1 MAPDSESASRPP
13 GDITIVIVEDNG
25 PMRDTLLQL
34 IQETPDMKCLGI
46 CETAAKALK
55 QIPKLAPDIV
65 IMDIRLPD
73 RSGIECTARLKPL
86 LPDTQIMIYTVNE
99 DNDQIF
105 EALKAGASGY
115 LLKSATPA
123 EIREALIDI
132 KLGGAPM
139 SSEIARKVV
148 QSFRQPEVVKNPD
161 LDHLTRREEEI
172 LALLAQGYVAK
183 EIAQKLFLSY
193 ATVRTHLHHIYEK
206 LHVSSKTEAVVKY
219 LS

>member
-1 MAPDSESASRPP
+1 MAPETDNAKSAGP
-13 GDITIVIVEDNG
+13 ITVAIVEDNG
-25 PMRDTLLQL
+25 PMRDTLMQL
-34 IQETPDMKCLGI
+34 IQDTPDMKCLGV
-46 CETAAKALK
+46 CDTAAKALK
-55 QIPKLAPDIV
+55 QIPKLAPEVV

-73 RSGIECTARLKPL
+73 RSGIECTARLKAL
-86 LPDTQIMIYTVNE
+86 LPETQILIYTVNE

-115 LLKSATPA
+115 LLKSAAPA
-123 EIREALIDI
+123 EIRESIIDI

-148 QSFRQPEVVKNPD
+148 QSFRQPEVVKNPE
-161 LDHLTRREEEI
+161 LDQLTRREEEI

-183 EIAQKLFLSY
+183 EIAQRLYLSY

-206 LHVSSKTEAVVKY
+206 LHVSTKTEAVVKY
-219 LS
+219 LK

>member
-1 MAPDSESASRPP
+1 MASETEAPVKTP
-13 GDITIVIVEDNG
+13 GPTTIAIVEDNG
-25 PMRDTLLQL
+25 PMRETLVQL
-34 IQETPDMKCLGI
+34 IQTMPEAKCVGV
-46 CETAAKALK
+46 CDTAAKALR
-55 QIPKLAPDIV
+55 QIPKLAPDVV

-86 LPDTQIMIYTVNE
+86 LPETQILIYTVNE

-115 LLKSATPA
+115 LLKSATPS

-148 QSFRQPEVVKNPD
+148 QSFRRTEAVKIPGMD
-161 LDHLTRREEEI
+161 QLTRREEEI

>member
-1 MAPDSESASRPP
+1 MTPESGTPNKLT
-13 GDITIVIVEDNG
+13 GVITIAIVEDNA
-25 PMRDTLLQL
+25 PMRETLMQL
-34 IQETPDMKCLGI
+34 IQETPELKCIGV
-46 CETAAKALK
+46 CDTAAKALR
-55 QIPKLAPDIV
+55 QIPKLAPDVV

-86 LPDTQIMIYTVNE
+86 LPETQIMIYTVNE

-115 LLKSATPA
+115 LLKSATPTD
-123 EIREALIDI
+123 IREALVDI
-132 KLGGAPM
+132 RLGGSPM

-148 QSFRQPEVVKNPD
+148 QSFRQPEVAKNPD
-161 LDHLTRREEEI
+161 LAHLTRREEEI

-219 LS
+219 LK

>member
-1 MAPDSESASRPP
+1 MVSDSDKPVRSP
-13 GDITIVIVEDNG
+13 GPTTIAIVEDNG
-25 PMRDTLLQL
+25 PMRETLVQL
-34 IQETPDMKCLGI
+34 IQDTPEMTCVCVCDTG
-46 CETAAKALK
+46 AKALK
-55 QIPKLAPDIV
+55 QIPKLAPDVI

-86 LPDTQIMIYTVNE
+86 LPDTQILIYTVNE
-99 DNDQIF
+99 DNEQIF

-115 LLKSATPA
+115 LLKSATPT
-123 EIREALIDI
+123 EIREALVDI

-148 QSFRQPEVVKNPD
+148 HSFRQPEVVKNPD
-161 LDHLTRREEEI
+161 LAHLTRREEEI

-219 LS
+219 LR

>member
-1 MAPDSESASRPP
+1 MVSESENQKASGPIR
-13 GDITIVIVEDNG
+13 IAIVEDNG
-25 PMRDTLLQL
+25 PMRDTLVQL
-34 IQETPDMKCLGI
+34 IQDTPDMVCVCV
-46 CETAAKALK
+46 CETGMQALK
-55 QIPKLAPDIV
+55 QLPKAAPDVV

-86 LPDTQIMIYTVNE
+86 LPETQILIYTVNE

-115 LLKSATPA
+115 LLKSATPT
-123 EIREALIDI
+123 EIRESIVDI
-132 KLGGAPM
+132 NLGGAPM

-148 QSFRQPEVVKNPD
+148 HSFQQPQSARTSE
-161 LDHLTRREEEI
+161 LDELTRREEEI

-206 LHVSSKTEAVVKY
+206 LHVSTKTEAVVKY
-219 LS
+219 LK

>member
-1 MAPDSESASRPP
+1 MASETEAPIKNP
-13 GDITIVIVEDNG
+13 GPTTIAIVEDNG
-25 PMRDTLLQL
+25 PMRETLMQL
-34 IQETPDMKCLGI
+34 IQDMPETKCVGV
-46 CETAAKALK
+46 CDTAAKALR
-55 QIPKLAPDIV
+55 QIPKLAPDVV

-86 LPDTQIMIYTVNE
+86 LPDTQILIYTVHE

-115 LLKSATPA
+115 LLKSATPT

-148 QSFRQPEVVKNPD
+148 QSFRRPD
-161 LDHLTRREEEI
+161 SGKVPGMDELTRREEEI

-183 EIAQKLFLSY
+183 EIAQKLLLSY

>member
-1 MAPDSESASRPP
+1 MAPEAESASKPSGP
-13 GDITIVIVEDNG
+13 ITIAIVEDNA
-25 PMRDTLLQL
+25 PMRETLLQL
-34 IQETPDMKCLGI
+34 IQDNPEFKCVCV

-55 QIPKLAPDIV
+55 QIPKLAPDVV

-73 RSGIECTARLKPL
+73 RSGIECTARLKPQ
-86 LPDTQIMIYTVNE
+86 LPETQIMIYTVNE

-115 LLKSATPA
+115 LLKSASPA
-123 EIREALIDI
+123 EIRESILDI
-132 KLGGAPM
+132 RLGGAPM

-148 QSFRQPEVVKNPD
+148 QSFRQPDVAKNPE
-161 LDHLTRREEEI
+161 LDQLTRREEEI

-219 LS
+219 LK

>member
-1 MAPDSESASRPP
+1 
-13 GDITIVIVEDNG
+13 
-25 PMRDTLLQL
+25 
-34 IQETPDMKCLGI
+34 MKCV
-46 CETAAKALK
+46 CVCQTAAEALR
-55 QIPKLAPDIV
+55 QIPKIVPDVV

-73 RSGIECTARLKPL
+73 RSGIECTARLKRV
-86 LPDTQIMIYTVNE
+86 LPNTQIMMYTVNE

-123 EIREALIDI
+123 EILESLVDI
-132 KLGGAPM
+132 QHGGAPM

-148 QSFRQPEVVKNPD
+148 SSFRKIGNSNAQD
-161 LDHLTRREEEI
+161 LEQLTPREEEI

-183 EIAQKLFLSY
+183 EIAQKLCLSY

>member
-1 MAPDSESASRPP
+1 MPETDSPRTAGNR
-13 GDITIVIVEDNG
+13 TIAIVEDNG
-25 PMRDTLLQL
+25 PMRETLLQL
-34 IQETPDMKCLGI
+34 IQDMPEMTCVCV

-55 QIPKLAPDIV
+55 QIPKVAPDIV

-115 LLKSATPA
+115 LLKSATPG
-123 EIREALIDI
+123 EIREALVDI
-132 KLGGAPM
+132 SLGGAPM

-148 QSFRQPEVVKNPD
+148 QSFRQPEVVKNPE
-161 LDHLTRREEEI
+161 LAHLSRREEEI